1 MNKPPS
7 VGGTLNSKEKSKP
20 KYTALFVENIPA
32 LFGQFPPKHAVVH
45 GHHSTIMFAP
55 KTLDGVE
62 IGKKFN
68 LKIIGRAY
76 DEKGDAL
83 LVENSKSTNTHPHIT
98 LSCAEGIS
106 ASYSNELIEKAI
118 ASSSVEYFETPVE
131 VATIEGYAD
140 EQDTVFISPE

>member
-32 LFGQFPPKHAVVH
+32 LLGQFPPKHVVAH
-45 GHHSTIMFAP
+45 GHHSTITFAP
-55 KTLDGVE
+55 KTLDGIE
-62 IGKKFN
+62 MGKKSS

-83 LVENSKSTNTHPHIT
+83 LVENLKSTNKHPHIT
-98 LSCAEGIS
+98 LSCAEGVS
-106 ASYSNELIEKAI
+106 ALYSNELIEKAI
-118 ASSSVEYFETPVE
+118 ASNSVEYFETPVE
-131 VATIEGYAD
+131 VATIEGYTD
-140 EQDTVFISPE
+140 EQDTVFTSPE